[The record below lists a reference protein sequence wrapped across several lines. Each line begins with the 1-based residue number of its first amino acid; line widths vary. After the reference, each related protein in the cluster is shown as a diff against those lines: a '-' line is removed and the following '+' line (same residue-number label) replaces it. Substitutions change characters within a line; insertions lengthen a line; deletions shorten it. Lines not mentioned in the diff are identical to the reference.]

1 MTNIPPKNGPNW
13 SKIFWVLVW
22 VQHTRFS
29 SIMNFQRYLKQNG
42 PPSMKLRF
50 KKTIYKGF
58 TVKAKLAFFALTK
71 KGDFQ
76 DQFLIP
82 HSFMSNDGMEMIL
95 TGVLVP

>member
-1 MTNIPPKNGPNW
+1 
-13 SKIFWVLVW
+13 
-22 VQHTRFS
+22 
-29 SIMNFQRYLKQNG
+29 MNSQRYLEQNG

-50 KKTIYKGF
+50 KKTIDKEF